1 MSLPL
6 IAAENINLLKTIRG
20 KKQHMCAYSGLFF
33 AKGGGGGRVTE
44 SGQSVLKT
52 TQRNCFL
59 QAIKYCYN
67 SQSYIFNYLI
77 QHFRPIGG

>member
-52 TQRNCFL
+52 T
-59 QAIKYCYN
+59 
-67 SQSYIFNYLI
+67 
-77 QHFRPIGG
+77 